1 MWILIVSVFNS
12 NVAFGQLL
20 QLGVIGHHYFEH
32 KAENSNL
39 SFSSFLKLHY
49 ANQIK
54 HADDRHHDH
63 KRLPFKSQDGQLTL
77 MSVTGDSFIQQVS
90 EPELQAPVLPVH
102 FQTQLPPTGT
112 GKYALVIGFAIN
124 KELSGL

>member
-63 KRLPFKSQDGQLTL
+63 KRLPYKSQDGQLTL

-90 EPELQAPVLPVH
+90 FQKSPEAFYVFLQSTDCYVH
-102 FQTQLPPTGT
+102 QAFALIWQPP
-112 GKYALVIGFAIN
+112 K
-124 KELSGL
+124 